1 MVEREQRSGLK
12 LFSAIIFMHVWQ
24 LLLQEE
30 DLLHLGMQSLANI
43 MPEKC
48 SIQNTAQLRGAWPCF
63 LESWQDTFSSQ
74 VQKSQ
79 CGEEGVLSARA
90 VVLGTS
96 HRGELDENQPLSLQ
110 P

>member
-1 MVEREQRSGLK
+1 MYGNYFCRK
-12 LFSAIIFMHVWQ
+12 K
-24 LLLQEE
+24 E

-48 SIQNTAQLRGAWPCF
+48 SIQNTAQLRGVWPCF
-63 LESWQDTFSSQ
+63 LESWQDTPSSQ

-79 CGEEGVLSARA
+79 CGEEGVLRARA

-96 HRGELDENQPLSLQ
+96 HRGGLDENQPLSLQ